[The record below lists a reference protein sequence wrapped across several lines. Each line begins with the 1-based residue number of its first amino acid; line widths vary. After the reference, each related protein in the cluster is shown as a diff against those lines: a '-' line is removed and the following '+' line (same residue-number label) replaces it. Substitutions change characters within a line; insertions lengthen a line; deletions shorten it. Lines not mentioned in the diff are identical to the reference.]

1 MKKVSLNETLNCTY
15 RVIDKEVISIK
26 SSVISICSDIDRY
39 FRLKF
44 NFNISNDE
52 LDIDKYF
59 EIINEFP
66 SLKGLLLS
74 QFRHL
79 LMVFTNIRDL
89 SAHLHLCRDVE
100 IHDDLKNY
108 LIKIIKPK
116 YDISINGKLTAYGQA
131 FILSFL
137 SQKYNL
143 WNFYTTYFKRT
154 HFIEMYNMSG
164 KEVSSFQTNEQHLMQ
179 KYCGIGKPINTT
191 SCSNIEYQYLNNL
204 LKKHM
209 TDIIFNLEKE
219 CSNTRKSK
227 NKAKSLSRYL
237 NSSYEFDLD
246 DESYKL
252 SIILRN
258 SWFHGVMLDECMN
271 CNNEN
276 SLLSFEF
283 VMNSLIKIKST
294 LKRNESKFYNSIVS
308 INEFANAILNFYV
321 LRLVELSYK
330 ILDSRLL
337 TEDKVESRIKQLSN
351 AYNRLIDTD
360 TSYLHL
366 AGRLIDP
373 EYMEYRVA
381 GAKFLD
387 NLTRTT
393 ICENL
398 KIIKLHS
405 YNGFEIGDFKTE
417 KQDLFI
423 VLVDLDLKYQNKING
438 INLNDYTLDTENK
451 LGSKISVFEY
461 SENIILNKTQNF
473 IPSLL

>member
-1 MKKVSLNETLNCTY
+1 MKKVSLNETLNCAY
-15 RVIDKEVISIK
+15 RVIDKDVIGIK

-39 FRLKF
+39 FRLRF

-66 SLKGLLLS
+66 SLKGLLLN

-79 LMVFTNIRDL
+79 LKVFTNIRDI
-89 SAHLHLCRDVE
+89 SAHLHLCKDVE
-100 IHDDLKNY
+100 IHDDLKVY

-131 FILSFL
+131 FVLSFL
-137 SQKYNL
+137 SHKYNL
-143 WNFYTTYFKRT
+143 WNFYITYFKRT
-154 HFIEMYNMSG
+154 HFAETYIMSG
-164 KEVSSFQTNEQHLMQ
+164 KDLSLFQTNEQHLMQ

-209 TDIIFNLEKE
+209 TNIIFNLEKD
-219 CSNTRKSK
+219 CSNTRKSN

-246 DESYKL
+246 VESYKL
-252 SIILRN
+252 LIILRN
-258 SWFHGVMLDECMN
+258 SWFHGVMLDENNN
-271 CNNEN
+271 CDNEN

-294 LKRNESKFYNSIVS
+294 LKRNENKYHNSIVS

-330 ILDSRLL
+330 LLDSRLL
-337 TEDKVESRIKQLSN
+337 TEDKVESRIEKLSN

-360 TSYLHL
+360 TSYLRL

-398 KIIKLHS
+398 KVIKLHS
-405 YNGFEIGDFKTE
+405 YNGFEIGKFKTE
-417 KQDLFI
+417 KQDLFM
-423 VLVDLDLKYQNKING
+423 VLVELDEKYQNTING
-438 INLNDYTLDTENK
+438 KYLKKYSLTGENK
-451 LGSKISVFEY
+451 LGSKISIFEC
-461 SENIILNKTQNF
+461 SENINLNKTQN
-473 IPSLL
+473 IISSLL